1 MAKRGLGRGFDSL
14 IPAELLDES
23 FDPTADQD
31 DRISDLRQIKL
42 AEIMPDPTQPRR
54 VFDEMLLDE
63 LAESIRVHGVLQP
76 IVVTPDNKGKY
87 VIVAGERRYRAAT
100 KAGLEKI
107 PALVRTL
114 SDQHK
119 LELSLIENI
128 QRQNLNAIETATAY
142 LKLRDQFN
150 LTLEQIG
157 QRVGGKS
164 PSAVSNTLRL
174 LRLPEVVRQ
183 AVVDG
188 KLSEGQVRPLISLDE
203 AQIADI
209 LPKIIQEEWSA
220 RRIEQYLAILKRT
233 EESDSAQ
240 KAAKAQRPAPPPQYT
255 AASQRFEQQLSA
267 PVQIRGNRR
276 GAGQIVIRFT
286 SDDDFERI
294 IGLLE
299 HTQDEK

>member
-54 VFDEMLLDE
+54 VFDEVLLDE

-76 IVVTPDNKGKY
+76 IVVTPDNKGEY

-174 LRLPEVVRQ
+174 LRLPEVARQ

-233 EESDSAQ
+233 EASDSAQ
-240 KAAKAQRPAPPPQYT
+240 KTAKAQRPAPPPQYT
-255 AASQRFEQQLSA
+255 AASQRFEQQLPPAA
-267 PVQIRGNRR
+267 PPAPPGG